1 MTRAD
6 DDRIFGRGRLRM
18 ATGAHVEV
26 FREAASPGE
35 RRRYTKRF
43 LATEAGDFRHWTE
56 REWRILARLFGH
68 GVTAVPEVVRFE
80 RGSAEQPALVQT
92 YDAGITLDHWTTLL
106 PVRRSDDA
114 PTLRHLFEDCAHW
127 WALAHHCLVALDAV
141 HALQLVHLDLKA
153 DNLCIPFSPADFDPC
168 AADQRLRPRFERLAL
183 IDFAFALVSGEPL
196 DRALPI
202 ARQPD
207 FDYQSPR
214 LLHALEAGARG
225 DLLPTRRLDWRC
237 DLYSL
242 AAMLRRCLPD
252 PEHAPRDGWNALR
265 QTQARALVRRLLE
278 AHDGA
283 ACATRPHAALLALT
297 ASVLDD
303 AALRLSLGQ
312 GWMLAGER
320 ERADVGSPTPVT
332 RIAPALGSVSTVG
345 GVRSA
350 GFALPYSVEAAALAR
365 LSARREARQ
374 RAHRWGAL
382 VVSLTAVAVAAPFA
396 YRGGLAPSPG
406 RLVAALPATDVAAT
420 VPAAQ
425 DARDSAAVQRRIEP
439 LAPSGAETAGVVG
452 GAATAGKTDPP
463 VAVVLPASAP
473 AIEERSPIP
482 NVLPAPAAVRSAQPP
497 IVIAAS
503 ELPVAAPPERRAVVP
518 LAAPSR
524 TVPAAAARAAREPTR
539 RVAALRMVEP
549 RAVKVAPAAA
559 RTPVR
564 SPTAVSERQRA
575 LAWLTLRGPSPRG
588 SAALPMSH
596 AMPAAGPPPAP
607 SALGSTP
614 PPTMRNTTAPPG
626 GATTRT
632 AGPATAD
639 ARVNSAPA
647 EPADR
652 VSSARVEPAA
662 VAKAPAEP
670 PRAAFIEPA
679 PTGFAARAEQLLA
692 TEMPPLAQRLERRV
706 QHVMSLAAA
715 AAFPGQ
721 DDEVRRAADALD
733 DPAAERLVAGAS
745 ARSEAQVL
753 HEEARQALRR
763 RGNPREAHALQMRAF
778 GADPLDGDVAATLA
792 FLTLKLGP
800 AHFESARQLALYSL
814 TLPGERSPAV
824 RLTDWTTLAIAS
836 ALTGRERDARRAWYV
851 SLALAP
857 QPERQCRAA
866 INAYALRGEALR
878 LSVEAMLYRAYESG
892 RGQGSPLCEWPPNWL
907 ASGR

>member
-1 MTRAD
+1 MTCAD

-168 AADQRLRPRFERLAL
+168 AADQRLRPHFERLAL

-252 PEHAPRDGWNALR
+252 PEHAPHDGWSALR
-265 QTQARALVRRLLE
+265 RTQARALVRRLLE

-332 RIAPALGSVSTVG
+332 RIAPALGSVATVG

-350 GFALPYSVEAAALAR
+350 GFALPHSVEDAALAR
-365 LSARREARQ
+365 LSAQREARQ
-374 RAHRWGAL
+374 RVHRWGAL
-382 VVSLTAVAVAAPFA
+382 AVSLAAVAVAAPLA

-406 RLVAALPATDVAAT
+406 RLVAPLPSTDVAAT

-425 DARDSAAVQRRIEP
+425 DASDSAPVQRRIEP
-439 LAPSGAETAGVVG
+439 LAASGAETAGVVG

-473 AIEERSPIP
+473 AIEERSPMP

-503 ELPVAAPPERRAVVP
+503 ELPVVSPAPRPVVTPPAAAPPERRAVVP

-524 TVPAAAARAAREPTR
+524 TVPAAAARAARDSTR
-539 RVAALRMVEP
+539 RVAAPRMVEP
-549 RAVKVAPAAA
+549 RAVKVATAAA
-559 RTPVR
+559 RPPAR

-588 SAALPMSH
+588 SAALPLSQ
-596 AMPAAGPPPAP
+596 ATPAAAPPPAP
-607 SALGSTP
+607 SALGSTA

-626 GATTRT
+626 GAATTRT

-639 ARVNSAPA
+639 ARV
-647 EPADR
+647 
-652 VSSARVEPAA
+652 SS
-662 VAKAPAEP
+662 APAEP
-670 PRAAFIEPA
+670 PRAAIIEPA